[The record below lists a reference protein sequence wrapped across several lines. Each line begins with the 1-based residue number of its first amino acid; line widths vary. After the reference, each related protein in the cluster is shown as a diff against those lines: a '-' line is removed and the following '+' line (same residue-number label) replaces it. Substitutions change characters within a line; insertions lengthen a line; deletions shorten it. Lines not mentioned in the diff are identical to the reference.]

1 MLSTPRLAPWFFIL
15 LLVGIGGGMWLFKY
29 KYGEPISH
37 GSRWAPDVSLNIVD
51 GRTLRLAQLRGHPV
65 LVSFWATS
73 CASCVEEI
81 PELKAL
87 YRTLAPQGLEIV
99 AVAMPYDPPN
109 RVLEMRRRLQIP
121 WPVALDLDGSVM
133 HAFGDVA
140 ATPASF
146 LIDAQ
151 GRIVARH
158 LGRHDMAQLRQ
169 QIGQLL
175 RQQETG

>member
-1 MLSTPRLAPWFFIL
+1 MLTRPRLGPGFYLVL
-15 LLVGIGGGMWLFKY
+15 LLGIGGGMWLLTY
-29 KYGEPISH
+29 KYGEPI
-37 GSRWAPDVSLNIVD
+37 GQAGRPAPEVTLKTID
-51 GRTLRLAQLRGHPV
+51 GRTLSLARLRGQPV

-81 PELKAL
+81 PDLKAL